1 MADPATAVRLCR
13 SSDVASAEVQGEAV
27 LLELRRGTYY
37 SLNRTGTVVWELL
50 AEPRTLAELHA
61 ALLARFEVE
70 AAALHA
76 DLAELLADLRLHGL
90 VEEQRAPGVGAVI
103 EP

>member
-1 MADPATAVRLCR
+1 MVDPGTAVLLCR
-13 SSDVASAEVQGEAV
+13 SPGVASAEVQGEAV

-37 SLNRTGTVVWELL
+37 SLNSTGAVVWELL
-50 AEPRTLAELHA
+50 AEPRTLAKLHA

-70 AAALHA
+70 AAALHV

-90 VEEQRAPGVGAVI
+90 VEEHRPGGGAVI

>member
-1 MADPATAVRLCR
+1 MADPAMAVRLCR
-13 SSDVASAEVQGEAV
+13 SPGVASAEVQGDAV

-37 SLNRTGTVVWELL
+37 SLNRTGAVVWELL
-50 AEPRTLAELHA
+50 AEPRTLAEIHA
-61 ALLARFEVE
+61 ALLARFDVE

-90 VEEQRAPGVGAVI
+90 VEEQPPSAAAL
-103 EP
+103 